1 MRHKTVM
8 PILSLLWYF
17 FILMKTNSNLQM
29 DEGKIDL
36 LCNGYD
42 EKSSI
47 EKDILSSELKESS
60 LRVVIL
66 KEEKSLS

>member
-1 MRHKTVM
+1 M
-8 PILSLLWYF
+8 PILSLLWYL

-66 KEEKSLS
+66 KEEKSLP